1 MTTTTIKVSKELRDR
16 LAVLAQAENTTLAGA
31 IERSLDAADD
41 AQFWAAV
48 AATMSPGTVAA
59 DSAGHAATL
68 ADGLDAN
75 EDWSDVW

>member
-1 MTTTTIKVSKELRDR
+1 MTTTTIKVPTELRDR
-16 LAVLAQAENTTLAGA
+16 LAALARTEKTTLAGA

-48 AATMSPGTVAA
+48 VTTMSPGTVAA
-59 DSAGHAATL
+59 ESARHAAAL
-68 ADGLDAN
+68 SDGLDTD